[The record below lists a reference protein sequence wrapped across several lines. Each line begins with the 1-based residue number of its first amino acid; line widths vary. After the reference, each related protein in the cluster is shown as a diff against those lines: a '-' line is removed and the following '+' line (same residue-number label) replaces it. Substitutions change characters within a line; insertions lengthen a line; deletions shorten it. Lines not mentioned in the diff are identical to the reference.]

1 MTPHPH
7 VSPRSSSRHIQV
19 RPRQHL
25 LPPGEV
31 RLRRAPPAQ
40 GVSDQPV
47 LVAAVLLPRHGAPRQ
62 LEADAGARPTG
73 AARRTRAAFV
83 LTFLFPFLPQALDYL
98 SGAISIDARN
108 PLARFKKA
116 EVLISQGEYTDALS
130 ELTTLIE
137 VAPKEGSVYF
147 TLGKARASPFAP
159 ARLPARP
166 PARPPCA
173 RAPAGRAADNGRC
186 VAMASADH
194 GVVSGLC
201 PTTPSRRLAERCPR
215 GEGGP
220 PHSDARPASRF
231 PATPPWGER
240 SMSLGTPP
248 AQLRTHRRR
257 PCRRRRQH
265 RRHRRSSVHAC
276 RHHLLRRRRSQVYKK
291 LGDSSKA
298 MVNFTRALD
307 LSPKDAQQI
316 KTAILNLE
324 KEDAAG
330 DDDEY

>member
-1 MTPHPH
+1 VTPHIPH
-7 VSPRSSSRHIQV
+7 SPR
-19 RPRQHL
+19 
-25 LPPGEV
+25 
-31 RLRRAPPAQ
+31 
-40 GVSDQPV
+40 
-47 LVAAVLLPRHGAPRQ
+47 
-62 LEADAGARPTG
+62 T
-73 AARRTRAAFV
+73 
-83 LTFLFPFLPQALDYL
+83 QALDYL

-147 TLGKARASPFAP
+147 TLGKARA
-159 ARLPARP
+159 RLPSHPSPARP
-166 PARPPCA
+166 PRPA
-173 RAPAGRAADNGRC
+173 RAHPRDGPPTRRSRVAYANDLVSPPGGAMPARRGRPSTQRR
-186 VAMASADH
+186 
-194 GVVSGLC
+194 
-201 PTTPSRRLAERCPR
+201 TPSFQVSRHPSVGREKYESGHTTRT
-215 GEGGP
+215 
-220 PHSDARPASRF
+220 HTRP
-231 PATPPWGER
+231 
-240 SMSLGTPP
+240 
-248 AQLRTHRRR
+248 HRRR
-257 PCRRRRQH
+257 ARRRC
-265 RRHRRSSVHAC
+265 RRHRHSSVHA
-276 RHHLLRRRRSQVYKK
+276 RRHHHLLRRRSQVYKK